1 MPRGARRCVA
11 GARVRRGGRV
21 RRAAIGLGLLGG
33 LVAWAVEIAGQ
44 APAPIVALAV
54 LPIGGWAILE
64 VWLARRARVPVAAL
78 LAAFLWGAA
87 VAAPLSSHLNEFFR
101 AAIGDALDL
110 GGRWNGVA
118 TLVGPLVE
126 EFAKAIPLL
135 ALPLV
140 RRRPGAQP
148 VLWGMALGAASGLGF
163 ATTENVVYLTIAAF
177 QGGMPGLMQA
187 VWARGILSGFKHAL
201 FTATLG
207 AGLGLATLE
216 TSSARCWLAGLAGLL
231 GALVQHAAWNGL
243 ASPLVQDILC
253 DRPSPAEACA
263 TSAGPQPLFLWTPVV
278 VALALVPGIM
288 ALRWLLREP
297 GAARSSTSIRR
308 G

>member
-1 MPRGARRCVA
+1 M
-11 GARVRRGGRV
+11 

-33 LVAWAVEIAGQ
+33 LVVWAVEIAGQ

-140 RRRPGAQP
+140 RRRPGAQRR
-148 VLWGMALGAASGLGF
+148 L
-163 ATTENVVYLTIAAF
+163 
-177 QGGMPGLMQA
+177 
-187 VWARGILSGFKHAL
+187 RR
-201 FTATLG
+201 
-207 AGLGLATLE
+207 
-216 TSSARCWLAGLAGLL
+216 SA
-231 GALVQHAAWNGL
+231 
-243 ASPLVQDILC
+243 
-253 DRPSPAEACA
+253 
-263 TSAGPQPLFLWTPVV
+263 
-278 VALALVPGIM
+278 
-288 ALRWLLREP
+288 
-297 GAARSSTSIRR
+297 
-308 G
+308 